1 MSGGGSFTSD
11 QSVAHATADGQMVA
25 TGRRAR
31 VTYIQAEGAASS
43 SVVLKSG
50 GASGTVVATFKFGTE
65 GLDVYVPGSG
75 ILFEEGVYLDLTATP
90 AAVIP
95 APDLVDLKYFFV
107 LGGCTSPPL
116 FNSRISA

>member
-1 MSGGGSFTSD
+1 MSSD
-11 QSVAHATADGQMVA
+11 QKFTTLTADGQVK
-25 TGRRAR
+25 TFSGGSTNIGPAR

-65 GLDVYVPGSG
+65 GLDIYVPGSG

-90 AAVIP
+90 GVTIT
-95 APDLVDLKYFFV
+95 F
-107 LGGCTSPPL
+107 T
-116 FNSRISA
+116 